1 MRDINLQQPTLM
13 GLIGCR
19 SCEEKGLGKKS
30 WITLGESFD
39 LSSAGLAR
47 RTRVS
52 YNGEQICIRCNGA
65 RFYCYNVKGFEH
77 IGKVP
82 VSVFQREAAKHL
94 NIDEQIDRDALI
106 ALMRHDRITSFSDAI
121 EQLKE
126 RFVTTWTHLGQSV
139 LDFLFDYDLLF
150 KCPLEIMP
158 FINLEEYID
167 MLIEK
172 ETIVVVNDAP
182 KIWVFWP

>member
-1 MRDINLQQPTLM
+1 MENTLTQQNDIK
-13 GLIGCR
+13 GLIGCM
-19 SCEEKGLGKKS
+19 SCEVKGLGKKA

-39 LSSAGLAR
+39 LSSVGLAR

-52 YNGEQICIRCNGA
+52 HNGEQICIRCNDA
-65 RFYCYNVKGFEH
+65 RFHCYNVKGFEH
-77 IGKVP
+77 KGN
-82 VSVFQREAAKHL
+82 VSVLAFQREAAKCL

-126 RFVTTWTHLGQSV
+126 RFVTTWMHFGQSV

-150 KCPLEIMP
+150 KCPPEIMP

-172 ETIVVVNDAP
+172 NIIVLVHDAP